1 MPTQITRTTLDFI
14 APAGAVSLM
23 GDFTDWDRFP
33 ALPVDPTTQRVSL
46 EVPRNSWVE
55 FAWLDAQGKP
65 FADPEAAKTQNPWY
79 AWARGVEVGTYARHP
94 MLEGRLEGKSKLEN
108 TLEHQQGPHQTGT
121 VHRHSWQGTVFA
133 GTRRAYIYTPP
144 HYDPQNQYPVY
155 YVQDGVAFYRTGRL
169 GEVLDHLLERGHIAP
184 AVLVFLE
191 PNDRNL
197 EYYLNPLY
205 PVFLETEVLPYI
217 EAHFAVRRDAAG
229 RGLWGASLG
238 GLISLYTALERPEL
252 YSRVISHS
260 GAFIAQHGA
269 VTPQGKHDTTHA
281 PESLLERITAHPP
294 QHLQIALDCG
304 TLEWL
309 CGPNRR
315 MAAALHD
322 HKIPHQYLEYAN
334 GHNWVGW
341 RNALPEALLYMQG
354 I

>member
-1 MPTQITRTTLDFI
+1 MPVQIINTTVKFI
-14 APAGAVSLM
+14 APAGAVALL
-23 GDFTDWDRFP
+23 GDFTDWDRFA
-33 ALPVDPTTQRVSL
+33 ALPVDLERGEISL
-46 EVPRNSWVE
+46 EFPRDSWVE
-55 FAWLDAQGKP
+55 FAWLDAQNKP

-79 AWARGVEVGTYARHP
+79 AWARGVEVGKYVRHNV
-94 MLEGRLEGKSKLEN
+94 LEPHTLEDKLE
-108 TLEHQQGPHQTGT
+108 PHPSGT
-121 VHRHSWQGTVFA
+121 VHRYSWSGTVFA

-144 HYDPQNQYPVY
+144 SYDPALQYPVY

-169 GEVLDHLLERGHIAP
+169 GEVMDRLLSLGQIAP

-205 PVFLETEVLPYI
+205 PEFLEREVLPYI
-217 EAHFAVRRDAAG
+217 EANFAVRRDAAG

-252 YSRVISHS
+252 YSHVISHS
-260 GAFIAQHGA
+260 GAFIAEHGA
-269 VTPQGKHDTTHA
+269 VTALGKHDTTHA
-281 PESLLERITAHPP
+281 KESLLERVQHTPP
-294 QHLQIALDCG
+294 THLRLALDCG

-322 HKIPHQYLEYAN
+322 QKIPHQYLEYAS

-341 RNALPEALLYMQG
+341 RNALPKALLYMLG
-354 I
+354 V

>member
-1 MPTQITRTTLDFI
+1 MPVQIINTTVKFI
-14 APAGAVSLM
+14 APPRAVALF
-23 GDFTDWDRFP
+23 GDFTDWERFP
-33 ALPVDPTTQRVSL
+33 ALPVNPATGTVSL
-46 EVPRNSWVE
+46 EFPRDSWVE
-55 FAWLDAQGKP
+55 FAWLDASGKP

-79 AWARGVEVGTYARHP
+79 AWARGVEVGKYVRHNVFEAGQSNA
-94 MLEGRLEGKSKLEN
+94 LEHKLEP
-108 TLEHQQGPHQTGT
+108 QQIGT
-121 VHRHSWQGTVFA
+121 VHRYSWSGTVFP

-144 HYDPQNQYPVY
+144 NYDPNSQYPVY

-169 GEVLDHLLERGHIAP
+169 SEVLDRLLALGQISP

-205 PVFLETEVLPYI
+205 PEFLEDEVLPYI
-217 EAHFAVRRDAAG
+217 EANFAVRRDAAG

-238 GLISLYTALERPEL
+238 GLISVYTALERPHI

-260 GAFIAQHGA
+260 GAFIAEHGA
-269 VTPQGKHDTTHA
+269 VSAHGKHDTTFA
-281 PESLLERITAHPP
+281 KETLLERVLHNPP
-294 QHLQIALDCG
+294 THLRLALDCG

-315 MAAALHD
+315 MAATLYD
-322 HKIPHQYLEYAN
+322 QKIPHQYLEYAS

-341 RNALPEALLYMQG
+341 RNALPKALLYMLG